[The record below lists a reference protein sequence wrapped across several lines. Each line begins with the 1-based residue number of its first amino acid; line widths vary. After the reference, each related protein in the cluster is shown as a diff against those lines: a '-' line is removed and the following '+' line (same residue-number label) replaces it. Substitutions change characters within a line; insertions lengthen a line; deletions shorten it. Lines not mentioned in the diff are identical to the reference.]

1 MATKL
6 IVLFALLACCLIFF
20 LGLTHIIYAK
30 GNYVR
35 TAFGI
40 FTSIV
45 SILVLS
51 LSFSYITLINDPDVS
66 ITPYLLDVDYLMLFL
81 PGAIFL
87 TSLPTI
93 SIHKLSFKVKTI
105 ILTTPIL
112 LCLII
117 FIIFKQVTITPLMT
131 LHSLS
136 GNINLIL
143 SNSNHPD
150 VLIRFILLV
159 LCGIIPIFQLFY
171 PLMCNPEKMIRKPS
185 KNYYIIS
192 ALIIICIILFW
203 GYSLRIPYTL
213 IIFPPYFLSLLLV
226 ISLLLLKR
234 YTLMTDAPLIRS
246 HLKNDISSI
255 SETDSQKDKEVYLI
269 WQRLEKIM
277 ELELTN
283 PKINLQDIAFK
294 LGVKKELL
302 GSIIIF
308 YGYVGFNE
316 YVNMTRLK
324 HFKELAAKNPKDK
337 IVNLYEAAG
346 FQSKSTFYNFFQS
359 VEGITPTEYLIK
371 LNKKE

>member
-1 MATKL
+1 MATKI
-6 IVLFALLACCLIFF
+6 IVLFALLACCLLFF

-35 TAFGI
+35 VAFGI
-40 FTSIV
+40 FSSIA
-45 SILVLS
+45 SILILS
-51 LSFSYITLINDPDVS
+51 LAFSYITLINDPDVR
-66 ITPYLLDVDYLMLFL
+66 ITPYLLDVDYIMLFL
-81 PGAIFL
+81 PGAIFM

-105 ILTTPIL
+105 ILTTPL
-112 LCLII
+112 LLSLII
-117 FIIFKQVTITPLMT
+117 FIVFKQINITPILT
-131 LHSLS
+131 LHSFS
-136 GNINLIL
+136 GNIDLVI
-143 SNSNHPD
+143 SNFNHRD
-150 VLIRFILLV
+150 VLVRFILLA
-159 LCGIIPIFQLFY
+159 LCGVIPIFNLFY
-171 PLMCNPEKMIRKPS
+171 PLMCNPEKLIRKPS

-192 ALIIICIILFW
+192 AFIIICIILFW

-213 IIFPPYFLSLLLV
+213 IIFPPYFLLLLLTV
-226 ISLLLLKR
+226 SLMLLKR
-234 YTLMTDAPLIRS
+234 YTIMTDAPLVRS
-246 HLKNDISSI
+246 NLKND
-255 SETDSQKDKEVYLI
+255 TLPTLDNNPQKDKEVILI

-283 PKINLQDIAFK
+283 PKINLQDTAYK

-324 HFKELAAKNPKDK
+324 HFKELAAKNPKEK

-359 VEGITPTEYLIK
+359 VEGITPTEYLTK